1 MVSILLLVLCSC
13 APLLPLEVVEVDE
26 VVRVDSNLPL
36 LDPPMGIGLE
46 FCRLPLMRDS
56 SSSSNGLTPVK
67 SEVG

>member
-1 MVSILLLVLCSC
+1 MLCSKCAAPLLL
-13 APLLPLEVVEVDE
+13 LLPLEVVEVDE

-56 SSSSNGLTPVK
+56 SSSSNGFTPVK
-67 SEVG
+67 SEDAGS

>member
-1 MVSILLLVLCSC
+1 MLLLVLCSC
-13 APLLPLEVVEVDE
+13 CALFDPLEVVEVDE

-56 SSSSNGLTPVK
+56 SSSSNGFTPVK
-67 SEVG
+67 SEDAGS